1 MDTLIHI
8 CTNPALISIVLLC
21 FLCVKKINVLLA
33 IIISTILAGLT
44 AGLDINHIMNTF
56 ISGMGGNSETAGLP
70 TQYVRQRTGIEQEI
84 CILLSAAAT

>member
-44 AGLDINHIMNTF
+44 AGLDISHI
-56 ISGMGGNSETAGLP
+56 
-70 TQYVRQRTGIEQEI
+70 
-84 CILLSAAAT
+84 